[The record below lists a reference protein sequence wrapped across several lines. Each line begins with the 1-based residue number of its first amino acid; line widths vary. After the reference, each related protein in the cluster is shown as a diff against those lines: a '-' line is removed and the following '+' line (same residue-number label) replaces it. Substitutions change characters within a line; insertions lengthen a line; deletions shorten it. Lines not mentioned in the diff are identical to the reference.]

1 MVNLLIV
8 IGIIFVGLS
17 FWRGK
22 VQSAQQQEEFEG
34 LKQVR
39 DELVEAK
46 KEVGTLLEQ
55 IEVVSE
61 KVVQEI
67 SAKVEEAKLLEK
79 EDNSS
84 AIIEEDEEQDEQDEQ
99 DELEE
104 QDYDDE
110 YTDEPADMDPAVRK
124 ALLNSPVTP
133 RQKTNARDAAKSKT
147 IMFPRR
153 KNMFD
158 DEQRL
163 TVSQSQPVTEP
174 SPKHQ
179 MVYAMAKLGYSEDE
193 IAKQLKIGKG
203 EVKLILQLKRKGEE
217 ANV

>member
-1 MVNLLIV
+1 LVNLLIV

-34 LKQVR
+34 LKQIR

-84 AIIEEDEEQDEQDEQ
+84 AIIEEDEEQDEP
-99 DELEE
+99 EE

-110 YTDEPADMDPAVRK
+110 YTDEPADMDLAVRK

>member
-79 EDNSS
+79 EENSS
-84 AIIEEDEEQDEQDEQ
+84 AIIVEDEEQDE
-99 DELEE
+99 LEE
-104 QDYDDE
+104 HDYDDE
-110 YTDEPADMDPAVRK
+110 YTDEPADVDLAVRK

-153 KNMFD
+153 KNLFE

-179 MVYAMAKLGYSEDE
+179 MVYAMTKLGYSEDE

>member
-1 MVNLLIV
+1 LVNLLIV

-34 LKQVR
+34 LKQIR

-84 AIIEEDEEQDEQDEQ
+84 AIIEEDEEQDEP
-99 DELEE
+99 EE

-110 YTDEPADMDPAVRK
+110 YTDEPADLDLAVRK
-124 ALLNSPVTP
+124 ALLNSPVTL

>member
-1 MVNLLIV
+1 LVNLLIV
-8 IGIIFVGLS
+8 IGFIFVGLS

-34 LKQVR
+34 LKQIR

-84 AIIEEDEEQDEQDEQ
+84 AIIEEDEEQDEP
-99 DELEE
+99 EE

-110 YTDEPADMDPAVRK
+110 YTDEPADMDLAVRK

>member
-34 LKQVR
+34 LKQIR

-84 AIIEEDEEQDEQDEQ
+84 AIIEEDEEQDEP
-99 DELEE
+99 EE

-110 YTDEPADMDPAVRK
+110 YTDEPADLDLAVRK
-124 ALLNSPVTP
+124 ALLNSPVTL

>member
-34 LKQVR
+34 LKQIR

-84 AIIEEDEEQDEQDEQ
+84 AIIEEDEEQDEP
-99 DELEE
+99 EE

-110 YTDEPADMDPAVRK
+110 YTDEPADMDLAVRK